1 MTPEPSR
8 SELLLRIAE
17 LEARLAAYET
27 AKYDHASRT
36 AEPNPAEQVS
46 YEANQELVSI
56 YETVRDVIFQL
67 AVGPG
72 DQFRFVSVNAAFLKV
87 TGLSHGSVVGKTVK
101 EVIPEP
107 SQTIVLQKYRQAI
120 TEKRIVSWEETSDYP
135 TGRLTGE
142 VSVAPVFDSAGACTH
157 LVGSVHDITAQ
168 KLLEE
173 RLRDQTVQSLEAQR
187 LAKIGS
193 WERHLDTGISYW
205 SDELCRILGVTNSA
219 PAGMETFLSCLHPGD
234 REKALDTIR
243 RASLAR
249 EPVEALYRVIWPDG
263 EERLINSIVQSI
275 RNDQDVAVR
284 LIGATQD
291 ITEQTRAQERLR
303 ESEERL
309 KNAERIARLGH
320 WQLDIAANRVSGSE
334 EMYRIFG
341 KPPDFVP
348 SYDGFLSELSLQDR
362 ERVAAAI
369 NDSIERKVGHS
380 IEYQFALSNGDLRT
394 ISCTWEVSVDDTG
407 APVRIFG
414 TCQDITD
421 SRRAQAEAFAR
432 QKLESIGVLA
442 SGIAHDF
449 NNLLGSVLAQTE
461 LAIAELA
468 AGSRPDEELKA
479 VQEVAIRGAEIVRQL
494 MIYGGKENDSLEL
507 VDISRIIE
515 GMLGLLKIA
524 VSRRTALVTNLGKSL
539 PAVRARPA
547 QLSQIVMNLVVNASD
562 AIGDRDGVVR
572 VTTEYV
578 PADGIELIANKLPAG
593 NYVRLEVSDT
603 GCGMSPDTQS
613 RAFDPFFTTKVSG
626 RGLGLSVVHGIVR
639 SLSGNVRVASELGRG
654 ATFQV
659 LLPCEASATQPNAEH
674 VIPVDDATPARWGTI
689 LVVED
694 EDHLRLA
701 IAKMLRKSGLEA
713 LEAAN
718 GSAAINL
725 LRARGREIDLILL
738 DLTIPGRSSAEVLA
752 EAAMTRPDNMNA
764 ILTSAY
770 SEEVAKPMM
779 EAPIVRGFIRKPFEL
794 GELLQR
800 IRTVIGDIERASGA

>member
-1 MTPEPSR
+1 MNPEPPR
-8 SELLLRIAE
+8 SELLRRIAE
-17 LEARLAAYET
+17 LEERLAAQG
-27 AKYDHASRT
+27 KV
-36 AEPNPAEQVS
+36 VS
-46 YEANQELVSI
+46 DSAFAATLADGKQTKSVSPESQELVSI
-56 YETVRDVIFQL
+56 YNTVRDVIFQL
-67 AVGPG
+67 AVEPG
-72 DQFRFVSVNAAFLKV
+72 DQFRFVSVNPAFLKV
-87 TGLSHGSVVGKTVK
+87 TGLSRESVIGKTVK

-107 SQTIVLQKYRQAI
+107 SLTMVLEKYRLAI
-120 TEKRIVSWEETSDYP
+120 AEKAIVSWEETSDYP
-135 TGRLTGE
+135 TGRLTAE
-142 VSVAPVFDSAGACTH
+142 VSIAPIFNNCGACTH
-157 LVGSVHDITAQ
+157 LVGSVHDITGQRLMA
-168 KLLEE
+168 E
-173 RLRDQTVQSLEAQR
+173 RLRDQTVQLLEAQR
-187 LAKIGS
+187 LARIGS
-193 WERHLDTGISYW
+193 WERHLDTGESYW
-205 SDELCRILGVTNSA
+205 SDELRRILRVTTSA

-234 REKALDTIR
+234 REKALETVR
-243 RASLAR
+243 RACFAR

-263 EERLINSIVQSI
+263 EERLIHSIVQSI
-275 RNDQDVAVR
+275 RNDQDATVR

-291 ITEQTRAQERLR
+291 ITEQTRSQERLR

-320 WQLDIAANRVSGSE
+320 WQWDILANRVSGSE

-348 SYDGFLSELSLQDR
+348 SYDGFLGELSPR
-362 ERVAAAI
+362 ERERMEAAI
-369 NDSIERKVGHS
+369 QDSVERKVGHS

-394 ISCTWEVSVDDTG
+394 ISCTWEVSVDDAG
-407 APVRIFG
+407 APVRVFG

-421 SRRAQAEAFAR
+421 SRRAQAQAFAL

-449 NNLLGSVLAQTE
+449 NNLLGAVLAQTD

-494 MIYGGKENDSLEL
+494 MIYGGKESDALEL
-507 VDISRIIE
+507 VDVSKVVE

-524 VSRRTALVTNLGKSL
+524 VSRRTILVTNLGKDL

-572 VTTEYV
+572 VTTEYL
-578 PADGIELIANKLPAG
+578 PPGSQEPTAGELPAG
-593 NYVRLEVSDT
+593 HYVRLEVSDT
-603 GCGMSPDTQS
+603 GCGMSPETQA

-639 SLSGNVRVASELGRG
+639 SLAGIIQVGSDPGKG

-659 LLPCEASATQPNAEH
+659 LVPCAGAVLQLRAEQA
-674 VIPVDDATPARWGTI
+674 IPVDDSAAPERRATV
-689 LVVED
+689 LVVDD

-701 IAKMLRKSGLEA
+701 VAKMLRRSGVET

-718 GSAAINL
+718 GSVAIDL
-725 LRARGREIDLILL
+725 LRARGAEIDLILL
-738 DLTIPGRSSAEVLA
+738 DLTIPGRSSTEVLA
-752 EAAMTRPDNMNA
+752 QAAMARPANVKV
-764 ILTSAY
+764 ILASAY
-770 SEEVAKPMM
+770 SEEVAKTMM
-779 EAPIVRGFIRKPFEL
+779 QAPIVRGFIRKPFEL
-794 GELLQR
+794 EELLQR
-800 IRTVIGDIERASGA
+800 VRTVLLS

>member
-1 MTPEPSR
+1 MSPEPSR

-17 LEARLAAYET
+17 LEALLASRET
-27 AKYDHASRT
+27 A
-36 AEPNPAEQVS
+36 NPDSAVS
-46 YEANQELVSI
+46 GPCESGQELASI
-56 YETVRDVIFQL
+56 YNTVRDVIFQL
-67 AVGPG
+67 AVEPG
-72 DQFRFVSVNAAFLKV
+72 EQFRFVSVNAAFLKV
-87 TGLSHGSVVGKTVK
+87 TGLTRESVIGKTVK
-101 EVIPEP
+101 DLIPEP
-107 SQTIVLQKYRQAI
+107 SLTIVLEKYRQAI
-120 TEKRIVSWEETSDYP
+120 AGKTTVSWEESSDYP

-142 VSVAPVFDSAGACTH
+142 VSIAPIFDNTGACTH
-157 LVGSVHDITAQ
+157 IIGTVHDITVQ
-168 KLLEE
+168 KFLAE
-173 RLRDQTVQSLEAQR
+173 RLRDQTVQLLEAQR

-193 WERHLDTGISYW
+193 WERHLDTGVSYW
-205 SDELCRILGVTNSA
+205 SDELRRILGVPNTA

-234 REKALDTIR
+234 RDKAFETIC
-243 RASLAR
+243 RACMAH
-249 EPVEALYRVIWPDG
+249 EPVEALYRVVWPSG
-263 EERLINSIVQSI
+263 EERLINSIVQST
-275 RNDQDVAVR
+275 RNDQDAAIR

-303 ESEERL
+303 QSEERL

-348 SYDGFLSELSLQDR
+348 SYDGFLGDLSLQDR
-362 ERVAAAI
+362 DRMEAAI
-369 NDSIERKVGHS
+369 KDSLERKVGHS
-380 IEYQFALSNGDLRT
+380 IEYQLALSDGDLRT
-394 ISCTWEVSVDDTG
+394 ISCTWEVSVDDAG

-421 SRRAQAEAFAR
+421 SRRSQAEAFAR

-468 AGSRPDEELKA
+468 AGSRPDGELKA

-494 MIYGGKENDSLEL
+494 MIYGGKESDSLEL
-507 VDISRIIE
+507 VDVSKIIE

-524 VSRRTALVTNLGKSL
+524 VSRRTALVTNLSKDL
-539 PAVRARPA
+539 PAVRACPA

-572 VTTEYV
+572 VTTAYV
-578 PADGIELIANKLPAG
+578 PAGNLELTASKLSVG

-603 GCGMSPDTQS
+603 GRGMSLDTQG
-613 RAFDPFFTTKVSG
+613 RAFDPFFTTKVAG

-639 SLSGNVRVASELGRG
+639 GLAGSIQVVSEPGKG

-659 LLPCEASATQPNAEH
+659 FLPCEASAPPPNAELA
-674 VIPVDDATPARWGTI
+674 IPVYDKKPARWPKV

-713 LEAAN
+713 LEASN
-718 GSAAINL
+718 GSAAIDL
-725 LRARGREIDLILL
+725 LRTRGPEIDLILL
-738 DLTIPGRSSAEVLA
+738 DLTIPGRSSKEVLA
-752 EAAMTRPDNMNA
+752 EAAMIRPDNMNV
-764 ILTSAY
+764 ILASAY
-770 SEEVAKPMM
+770 SEEVAKPIMQ
-779 EAPIVRGFIRKPFEL
+779 EPIVRGFIRKPFEL

-800 IRTVIGDIERASGA
+800 IRTVMGHIEGASGA